1 MEPHGTMRL
10 GELLANRKPSVSLE
24 IFPPKTEEAEVRLEK
39 ALPKLL
45 EKRPAFIN
53 VTYGAGGSSK
63 QQTLAL
69 VRKLTRITRIPIV
82 PHISGISSSQKEA
95 AEILERYLE
104 DGIENILAVRGD
116 PPKNTQDAP
125 TKGDFRHA
133 IELVRFIKERAT
145 GLCLGVAG
153 FPEGH
158 PESVSRS
165 EELRHLKAKIEA
177 GAEFIITQLFFDN
190 RRFFEFLDALEAA
203 GIRVPVIAGILIVTT
218 QKQLSAIP
226 GIAKGTKIPA
236 PLDRALQNAAT
247 PEQCLDAGVSWAA
260 QQAEEILA
268 SKSPWVHLYTMNQ
281 AGPLERLME
290 RLNIQRLDEIDIDRA
305 F

>member
-1 MEPHGTMRL
+1 MEPRGTMRL
-10 GELLANRKPSVSLE
+10 AELLANRKPSISLE
-24 IFPPKTEEAEVRLEK
+24 IFPPKTKEAEVRLEK

-45 EKRPAFIN
+45 QKRPAFIN

-69 VRKLTRITRIPIV
+69 VRKLTRITPIPIV
-82 PHISGISSSQKEA
+82 PHISGISSSQKEVA
-95 AEILERYLE
+95 KILECYLE

-116 PPKNTQDAP
+116 PPKNAQNAP

-133 IELVRFIKERAT
+133 IELVRFIKARAT

-190 RRFFEFLDALEAA
+190 CCFFEFLDSLEAV
-203 GIRVPVIAGILIVTT
+203 GIQVPVIAGILIATS
-218 QKQLSAIP
+218 QKQLLAIP

-236 PLDRALQNAAT
+236 PLTSAFQKAIT
-247 PEQCLDAGVSWAA
+247 PEQCLEVGVSWAA
-260 QQAEEILA
+260 QQVEGILA

-281 AGPLERLME
+281 ARPLERLME
-290 RLNIQRLDEIDIDRA
+290 RLSIQRLDEIDRDRA